1 MDASGSFKN
10 YAFKLWDFRLEILI
24 SGRIAKKNCLVT
36 DHQDM
41 SRKVQVAGKRYEAY
55 QFHRELFYSPGTVDI
70 AELGKEDIDV

>member
-1 MDASGSFKN
+1 M
-10 YAFKLWDFRLEILI
+10 
-24 SGRIAKKNCLVT
+24 KKNCLVT